1 MKSKELLI
9 NGAGLFVFIS
19 SILFA
24 VANPHVTTANFSE
37 NQNPSLSTL
46 NPQESEF
53 GKQ

>member
-9 NGAGLFVFIS
+9 NGAGLFVFIG

-37 NQNPSLSTL
+37 NPSLSTL
-46 NPQESEF
+46 NPQESQF